1 MKIRFDCDEKY
12 FKNKDLLELLKVVDF
27 SNLEK
32 VPLISENRDGTFSME
47 FDNDELLEV
56 KMAIND
62 EILSQGLER
71 QNKVNEIGRMLYWLY
86 DEVLI
91 QTRI

>member
-32 VPLISENRDGTFSME
+32 VPLISENRDGSFSME
-47 FDNDELLEV
+47 FDNDELFEV